1 MPNAPSQT
9 DILVPFEIEN
19 FPEEYR
25 GYYEIKRNNMFAMI
39 QKHREMWNYFHMLDQ
54 ILCRE
59 IDDLQVSINPLRT
72 C

>member
-1 MPNAPSQT
+1 MPNEPSQT

-54 ILCRE
+54 IPAPGDRRSAGV
-59 IDDLQVSINPLRT
+59 DQP
-72 C
+72 